1 MSKEIRIDTTLSHKH
16 TAGYQLTGRPNQK
29 GVFMY
34 LVMLTNKQK
43 IWVDYPLARQ
53 LQSKN
58 RILYIV
64 TEKNNDQRGSQ
75 QIFEEGEGD
84 HENISSGE

>member
-1 MSKEIRIDTTLSHKH
+1 
-16 TAGYQLTGRPNQK
+16 
-29 GVFMY
+29 MY
-34 LVMLTNKQK
+34 LVMLTNKRK

-64 TEKNNDQRGSQ
+64 TDKNDDQQGSQ
-75 QIFEEGEGD
+75 QTLRKAEGD
-84 HENISSGE
+84 YENISLEE

>member
-1 MSKEIRIDTTLSHKH
+1 
-16 TAGYQLTGRPNQK
+16 
-29 GVFMY
+29 MY

-58 RILYIV
+58 RILYV
-64 TEKNNDQRGSQ
+64 VMEKNNDQHGSQ
-75 QIFEEGEGD
+75 QISWESKGGL
-84 HENISSGE
+84 

>member
-1 MSKEIRIDTTLSHKH
+1 
-16 TAGYQLTGRPNQK
+16 
-29 GVFMY
+29 MY
-34 LVMLTNKQK
+34 LVMLRNKQK

-64 TEKNNDQRGSQ
+64 TEKNNDQHGSQ
-75 QIFEEGEGD
+75 QIFGKAEGYY
-84 HENISSGE
+84 ENISSGE